1 MSGPI
6 EHPLHYNWFDIECLD
21 VVEHFNFNIGCV
33 IKYAWR
39 GPSPKRKKWE
49 AIEDYRK
56 AIFYL
61 EREVERL
68 KSEDSANGALGS
80 PERGPE

>member
-1 MSGPI
+1 MGGPI
-6 EHPLHYNWFDIECLD
+6 EHPAYYNWFDIECLD

-39 GPSPKRKKWE
+39 GPKKNKWE

-68 KSEDSANGALGS
+68 KNEDSANGALEPS
-80 PERGPE
+80 ERGPE